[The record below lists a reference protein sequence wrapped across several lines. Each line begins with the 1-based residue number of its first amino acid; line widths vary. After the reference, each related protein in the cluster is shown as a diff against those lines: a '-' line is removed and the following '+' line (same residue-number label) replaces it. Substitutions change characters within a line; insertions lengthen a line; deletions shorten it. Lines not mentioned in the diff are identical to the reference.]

1 MPSASF
7 EKAMARMHYVVDSSP
22 SLSRKK
28 VKAIDGTQF
37 CSGEEGFSLISAD
50 KGQLVLRMIDK
61 DGKVLHEVVRNK

>member
-1 MPSASF
+1 
-7 EKAMARMHYVVDSSP
+7 MARMHYVVNSSP

-28 VKAIDGTQF
+28 GKDIDGTQF

>member
-1 MPSASF
+1 M
-7 EKAMARMHYVVDSSP
+7 VDSSP

>member
-1 MPSASF
+1 
-7 EKAMARMHYVVDSSP
+7 MHYVVNSSP

>member
-1 MPSASF
+1 M
-7 EKAMARMHYVVDSSP
+7 VNSSP
-22 SLSRKK
+22 SLSRKI

-50 KGQLVLRMIDK
+50 KRQLVLRMIDK

>member
-1 MPSASF
+1 
-7 EKAMARMHYVVDSSP
+7 MARIHYVVNSSP

-28 VKAIDGTQF
+28 GKDIDGAQF

>member
-1 MPSASF
+1 MT
-7 EKAMARMHYVVDSSP
+7 RIHYVVNSSP

-50 KGQLVLRMIDK
+50 MGQLVLRIIYK
-61 DGKVLHEVVRNK
+61 DGNVLHEVVINN